1 MKKEEISW
9 EYYFE
14 LVQRLMEI
22 ISTQAQEKFD
32 LVVGISRGGLIPAV
46 LMSQS
51 WNIPL
56 DIIVTSSYNKENQQ
70 TQLKIGK
77 PSYLCFPDINKDS
90 EILIVDDLV
99 DSGKTMQAVVDLYKE
114 KGFKNIETSVLIY
127 KRNSKF
133 DPDHFAAGVDENT
146 WIKFPYEEVN
156 KNGSI

>member
-9 EYYFE
+9 EYYFK
-14 LVQRLMEI
+14 LMQKLTMI
-22 ISTQAQEKFD
+22 ISIHAQEKFD

-77 PSYLCFPDINKDS
+77 PSYLCFLDINKDS
-90 EILIVDDLV
+90 KILIVDDLN
-99 DSGKTMQAVVDLYKE
+99 DTGNTMQAVVNLYKE
-114 KGFKNIETSVLIY
+114 KGFKNIRTAVLIY
-127 KRNSKF
+127 KRGSKF
-133 DPDHFAAGVDENT
+133 DPDYFAAGADEDS
-146 WIKFPYEEVN
+146 WIEFPYERRKE
-156 KNGSI
+156 